1 MTPERKRILVGFAAV
16 LLVALALMHWRAFD
30 GAERALLDAEFR
42 YLRAHYPQA
51 AEKDVVLIGIDEAA
65 LAAQREPFALWHPYL
80 GRLLKGL
87 ALAKPAVAG
96 LDVVLPSRSFDFL
109 IPQYDRPLLEGLAAL
124 RNVAPVVLAQSL
136 DDRGNQRVIFPA
148 YLALAGPDGVGSVIV
163 CRDPDHIVRRYDERK
178 CGFGGNE
185 TSFANRMAQHL
196 GVQKKSW
203 QGFINYSIGDAITY
217 IPVQKVF
224 EWIDNNNEAQLNEAF
239 RGKPVMLG
247 MIQPF
252 TDRFPLPVA
261 LTSFEP
267 DTRLLP
273 GVLIQV
279 QALRSML
286 GAGLVAPLPADLELA
301 FAALAALFWFGAG
314 GWRKALVFAL
324 TAAALIALATLLLP
338 WKNVQFPAA
347 SLAGVSFLALAARF
361 AYEAFLKRHE
371 QRLLREAFASYVN
384 PQILKKI
391 LRGRIRP
398 GLGGNRQRVCV
409 MCCNIRGFTSRAE
422 RMAPEA
428 VIKLLNDYFSA
439 AVSAVLK
446 HEGTTSKIS
455 ADGLLA
461 FFGAPQQLANPEK
474 NALEASQDALEN
486 LERLNEQLAARG
498 GEPLTVGIGLHSG
511 EVVLGQVGA
520 VLHREYTA
528 IGDVVN
534 VASRLEQATTELG
547 YPVVCSTF
555 VADAVGR
562 TGGLEDLGERT
573 LRGHPALHVFGWR
586 PRLLSARAS

>member
-1 MTPERKRILVGFAAV
+1 MIKQRILIGFAAV
-16 LLVALALMHWRAFD
+16 LLAALALMHWHAFD
-30 GAERALLDAEFR
+30 WAERALLDAEFR
-42 YLRAHYPQA
+42 YLRAHYAQA
-51 AEKDVVLIGIDEAA
+51 VEKDVVLIGIDEAA

-109 IPQYDRPLLEGLAAL
+109 IPQYDRPLLEGITAL
-124 RNVAPVVLAQSL
+124 GKVAPVVLAQSL
-136 DDRGNQRVIFPA
+136 DDRGNQRTIFPA
-148 YLALAGPDGVGSVIV
+148 YLAIAGLDGAGPVIV
-163 CRDPDHIVRRYDERK
+163 CRDSDRIVRRYDERE
-178 CGFGGNE
+178 CGFGE
-185 TSFANRMAQHL
+185 SSSSFAGRMAQHL

-217 IPVQKVF
+217 IPVQKVL
-224 EWIDNNNEAQLNEAF
+224 EWIEHNNEASLNEAF

-252 TDRFPLPVA
+252 IDRYPLPVA
-261 LTSFEP
+261 LAAFEP

-286 GAGLVAPLPADLELA
+286 GPGLIAPLSAEFALA
-301 FAALAALFWFGAG
+301 LAAVAALFWFGAG
-314 GWRKALVFAL
+314 GWRKTLVFAL
-324 TAAALIALATLLLP
+324 ATAALLALATALLL

-347 SLAGVSFLALAARF
+347 SLVGVSLLALASRF
-361 AYEAFLKRHE
+361 AYDTLLKSHE
-371 QRLLREAFASYVN
+371 RRLLREAFAGYVN

-398 GLGGNRQRVCV
+398 GLSGTRHRVCV
-409 MCCNIRGFTSRAE
+409 MFCNIRGFTSRAE
-422 RMAPEA
+422 RMSPEA

-446 HEGTTSKIS
+446 HEGTTNKVSG
-455 ADGLLA
+455 DGMLA

-474 NALEASQDALEN
+474 NALEASQDVLEN
-486 LERLNEQLAARG
+486 LVRLNEQLAARG
-498 GEPLTVGIGLHSG
+498 QEPLTVGIGLHSG

-520 VLHREYTA
+520 VSHREYTV

-534 VASRLEQATTELG
+534 VASRLELATTELG
-547 YPVVCSTF
+547 YPVVCSAG

-562 TGGLEDLGERT
+562 AGGLEDLGERT
-573 LRGHPALHVFGWR
+573 LRGHPVLHVFGWR
-586 PRLLSARAS
+586 PRLLSSRAP